1 MPIPSTIPDGAAPRF
16 VLVATHAE
24 GDSGV
29 FDVHE
34 LRGEDPRTA
43 QPSQKESL
51 REGQEPAEESPA
63 GVVLILD
70 EALRPLTGP
79 LSFSYEDIG
88 DLVTWAEARA
98 LRWVWESTRYWY
110 GMFLTDGMTVERC
123 WDLGLCRT
131 ILSSSPATAGGGY
144 AADARDAP
152 AGDLDAAAPAGPEPG
167 AQGSLFAA
175 PAPRGASAQ
184 TVGREFAAQRA
195 AVPRTTAGRK
205 LELLLAAESAG
216 ALIAAEIRATGM
228 PWSTRVH
235 RALLEDQLGPRPPEG
250 HRPQKLE
257 RVVEELRA
265 ALGAPKLNPDSPQEL
280 LRALHRAGI
289 DAASTSQ
296 WELADHEHPALEVLE
311 RYKKLSRLFTS
322 NGWAWL
328 AMWVRDGK
336 FWPDYTVGGV
346 VTGRWSARG
355 GGALQIPATVRSA
368 VRADPG
374 CKLVVADA
382 SQLEPRIL
390 AAMSR
395 DEALAIASTGKDLY
409 QAIANRGFGGD
420 RASAK
425 IVMLGAMYGQTSGDA
440 GRLMPQLAKTYPQ
453 AVGLIEHAAREGE
466 AGRNVSTFLG
476 RGSPG
481 PDDAFAAARRAANSL
496 DATPADQSRADSIA
510 RSRGRFT
517 RNFVVQGTAA
527 EWALCWL
534 GQVRLGIRRQL
545 PDLSS
550 RIVFFL
556 HDEVMLHVPAD
567 QADEVV
573 RIVHAAAARATELV
587 FRSDLVETPV
597 TVAVVDSYD
606 QAK

>member
-1 MPIPSTIPDGAAPRF
+1 MPLTSSLPDGAVPRYL
-16 VLVATHAE
+16 LVATHAE
-24 GDSGV
+24 GEAGV
-29 FDVHE
+29 FDVHA
-34 LRGEDPRTA
+34 LRGEDPRSV

-51 REGQEPAEESPA
+51 REGREPAEEVPV

-70 EALRPLTGP
+70 ESLRPLAGP
-79 LSFSYEDIG
+79 LTFSYEDIG

-110 GMFLTDGMTVERC
+110 ALFLTDGMTVERC
-123 WDLGLCRT
+123 WDLGLCRN
-131 ILSSSPATAGGGY
+131 ILRNSPATAGGDY
-144 AADARDAP
+144 AAGRGAATG
-152 AGDLDAAAPAGPEPG
+152 GDLDAAAPAGPEPA

-175 PAPRGASAQ
+175 PAPRGAAVED
-184 TVGREFAAQRA
+184 VGRDFSAQRA
-195 AVPRTTAGRK
+195 AIPGTTAGRK
-205 LELLLAAESAG
+205 LELLLAAESVG

-228 PWSTRVH
+228 PWSTRAH
-235 RALLEDQLGPRPPEG
+235 QALLEEQLGPRPADG
-250 HRPQKLE
+250 HRPAKLE
-257 RVVEELRA
+257 RVAEELRA
-265 ALGAPKLNPDSPQEL
+265 ALQAPKLNPDSPQEL
-280 LRALHRAGI
+280 LRALHRVGV

-296 WELADHEHPALEVLE
+296 WELSDHEHPALEVLE
-311 RYKKLSRLFTS
+311 RYKKLSRLFTA

-328 AMWVRDGK
+328 EAWVRDGK
-336 FWPDYTVGGV
+336 FWPDYSVGGV

-368 VRADPG
+368 VRAEPG
-374 CKLVVADA
+374 HRLVVADA
-382 SQLEPRIL
+382 AQLEPRIL

-409 QAIANRGFGGD
+409 QAVANRGFGGD

-425 IVMLGAMYGQTSGDA
+425 IVMLGAMYGQTTGDA
-440 GRLMPQLAKTYPQ
+440 GRLMPQLTKTYPQ

-466 AGRNVSTFLG
+466 AGRRVSTFLG

-481 PDDAFAAARRAANSL
+481 PDDAFVAARRAANSL

-534 GQVRLGIRRQL
+534 GQLRLGIRRRL

-556 HDEVMLHVPAD
+556 HDEVMLHVPEG
-567 QADEVV
+567 QVDEVV
-573 RIVHAAAARATELV
+573 KIVHEAAARATELV

-597 TVAVVDSYD
+597 TVAVVETYD